1 MTLEE
6 IRLSNGWTQEE
17 ACYIYGLD
25 IETLIECE
33 ATSKPQNMWA
43 INIIL
48 GVLQLDYE
56 DIVFDS

>member
-6 IRLSNGWTQEE
+6 IRLNNGWTRDE
-17 ACYIYGLD
+17 ACSIYGLD

-33 ATSKPQNMWA
+33 TTSKPQNMWA

-48 GVLQLDYE
+48 GILELDYE
-56 DIVFDS
+56 DIVFAS